1 MNPSAIEDLKAK
13 AKEQLEPLGSL
24 QELEAFRL
32 EYLTKKGPIQQLL
45 KDLGQLPIHERKAMG
60 EVINKLRDEI
70 QQSYE
75 SKLKEINEKRLQEAL
90 AKETLDITL
99 PGRQKHQGSLHPVMR
114 TLDKALTVL
123 AEMGFSIHYG
133 PNLDDDYH
141 NFAALNFP
149 EDHPAR
155 DMQDTFYV
163 STGQLLRTQTSN
175 AQVRLMK
182 QLDLPIRVAVPG
194 RCFRSETIT
203 ARSHV
208 MFHQIEGLCIDKN
221 ITMADLLA
229 TLEVFYQK
237 LFGQKLDLRV
247 RPSYFPFVE
256 PAIEVDVTCVMCK
269 GKGCSICK
277 HSGWLEIAGAGM
289 VHPHV
294 LQEGGIDSEVYSGF
308 AWGMG
313 LERIVMILHGID
325 DIRLFTENDV
335 RFLTQFSKSNA

>member
-1 MNPSAIEDLKAK
+1 MNPSAIEELKAQ
-13 AKEQLEPLGSL
+13 AKTQLEALATV

-45 KDLGQLPIHERKAMG
+45 KDLGQLPSEERKAMG
-60 EVINKLRDEI
+60 SVINKLRDEI
-70 QQSYE
+70 QQAFEAKSQE
-75 SKLKEINEKRLQEAL
+75 VSDRLLEEAL
-90 AKETLDITL
+90 SQETVDVSL
-99 PGRQKHQGSLHPVMR
+99 PGKKTHQGSLHPVMR
-114 TLDKALTVL
+114 TLDKAINVL

-133 PNLDDDYH
+133 PNVDDDYH

-149 EDHPAR
+149 DDHPAR
-155 DMQDTFYV
+155 DMQDTYYV

-175 AQVRLMK
+175 TQVRLMK

-221 ITMADLLA
+221 VTMADLLA
-229 TLEVFYQK
+229 TLETFYQK
-237 LFGQKLDLRV
+237 LFGQKLELRV

-256 PAIEVDVTCVMCK
+256 PGIEVDVTCVMCK

-294 LQEGGIDSEVYSGF
+294 LKEGGIDPDVYSGF

-313 LERIVMILHGID
+313 LERLVMILHGID
-325 DIRLFTENDV
+325 DIRLFTQNDM
-335 RFLTQFSKSNA
+335 RFLSQFAKSSA